1 VSVFAET
8 ALNSGRTHQVNSG
21 CGDYLDGR
29 NLGNVS
35 NLVGHV
41 AKFL

>member
-8 ALNSGRTHQVNSG
+8 TLHGGRTHQVNSG
-21 CGDYLDGR
+21 GGDYLDGW